1 MRNTNAIT
9 WSDSEESSHIC
20 LYVCALFLRSK
31 MEQYIDELIK
41 LSYKSL
47 KKDEVPVAAIIVH
60 NDKIIAKAHNTRKH
74 SNKTIDHAE
83 IKVITKANQKLK
95 NWRLIG
101 CTIYVTMFPCPMCAS
116 AIQQSRI
123 SKLVY
128 LNNTNNKALNDISLN
143 ILFNENLNHRV
154 KIDKIFLENSIIDD
168 FFEKIR
174 KEK

>member
-1 MRNTNAIT
+1 MN
-9 WSDSEESSHIC
+9 
-20 LYVCALFLRSK
+20 YALKEAQKAYNK
-31 MEQYIDELIK
+31 MD
-41 LSYKSL
+41 
-47 KKDEVPVAAIIVH
+47 VPVGCVIVY
-60 NDKIIAKAHNTRKH
+60 NGKIIARGY
-74 SNKTIDHAE
+74 NKREKDQNVIKHAE
-83 IKVITKANQKLK
+83 IEAIDKACKALK
-95 NWRLIG
+95 SWRLND
-101 CTIYVTMFPCPMCAS
+101 CTIYTTLFPCPMCAS

>member
-1 MRNTNAIT
+1 MDDKFMN
-9 WSDSEESSHIC
+9 
-20 LYVCALFLRSK
+20 YALKEAQKAYNK
-31 MEQYIDELIK
+31 MD
-41 LSYKSL
+41 
-47 KKDEVPVAAIIVH
+47 VPVGCVIVY
-60 NDKIIAKAHNTRKH
+60 NGKIIARGY
-74 SNKTIDHAE
+74 NKREKDQNVIKHAE
-83 IKVITKANQKLK
+83 IEAIDKACKALK
-95 NWRLIG
+95 SWRLND
-101 CTIYVTMFPCPMCAS
+101 CTIYTTLFPCPMCAS

-174 KEK
+174 KEM

>member
-1 MRNTNAIT
+1 MDDKFMN
-9 WSDSEESSHIC
+9 
-20 LYVCALFLRSK
+20 YALKEAQKAYNK
-31 MEQYIDELIK
+31 MD
-41 LSYKSL
+41 
-47 KKDEVPVAAIIVH
+47 VPVGCVIVY
-60 NDKIIAKAHNTRKH
+60 NGKIIARGY
-74 SNKTIDHAE
+74 NKREKYQNVIKHAE
-83 IKVITKANQKLK
+83 IEAIDKACKALK
-95 NWRLIG
+95 SWRLND
-101 CTIYVTMFPCPMCAS
+101 CTIYTTLFPCPMCAS

>member
-1 MRNTNAIT
+1 MDDKFMN
-9 WSDSEESSHIC
+9 
-20 LYVCALFLRSK
+20 YALKEAQKAYNK
-31 MEQYIDELIK
+31 MD
-41 LSYKSL
+41 
-47 KKDEVPVAAIIVH
+47 VPVGCVIVY
-60 NDKIIAKAHNTRKH
+60 NGKIIARGY
-74 SNKTIDHAE
+74 NKREKDQNVIKHAE
-83 IKVITKANQKLK
+83 IEAIDKACKALK
-95 NWRLIG
+95 SWRLND
-101 CTIYVTMFPCPMCAS
+101 CTIYTTLFPCPMCAS

-154 KIDKIFLENSIIDD
+154 KIDKIFLENGIIDD

>member
-1 MRNTNAIT
+1 MDDKFMN
-9 WSDSEESSHIC
+9 
-20 LYVCALFLRSK
+20 YALKEAQKAYNK
-31 MEQYIDELIK
+31 MD
-41 LSYKSL
+41 
-47 KKDEVPVAAIIVH
+47 VPVGCVIVY
-60 NDKIIAKAHNTRKH
+60 NGKIIARGY
-74 SNKTIDHAE
+74 NKREKDQNVIKHAE
-83 IKVITKANQKLK
+83 IEAIDKACKALK
-95 NWRLIG
+95 SWRLND
-101 CTIYVTMFPCPMCAS
+101 CTIYTTLFPCPMCAS

-128 LNNTNNKALNDISLN
+128 LNNNNNKALNDISLN

>member
-1 MRNTNAIT
+1 MDDKFMN
-9 WSDSEESSHIC
+9 
-20 LYVCALFLRSK
+20 YALKEAQKAYNK
-31 MEQYIDELIK
+31 MD
-41 LSYKSL
+41 
-47 KKDEVPVAAIIVH
+47 VPVGCVIVY
-60 NDKIIAKAHNTRKH
+60 NGKIIARGY
-74 SNKTIDHAE
+74 NKREKDQNVIKHAE
-83 IKVITKANQKLK
+83 IEAIDKACKALK
-95 NWRLIG
+95 SWRLNN
-101 CTIYVTMFPCPMCAS
+101 CTIYTTLFPCPMCAS

>member
-1 MRNTNAIT
+1 MDDKFMN
-9 WSDSEESSHIC
+9 
-20 LYVCALFLRSK
+20 YALKEAQKAYNK
-31 MEQYIDELIK
+31 MD
-41 LSYKSL
+41 
-47 KKDEVPVAAIIVH
+47 VPVGCVIVH
-60 NDKIIAKAHNTRKH
+60 NGKIIARGY
-74 SNKTIDHAE
+74 NKREKDQNVIKHAE
-83 IKVITKANQKLK
+83 IEAIDKACKALK
-95 NWRLIG
+95 SWRLND
-101 CTIYVTMFPCPMCAS
+101 CTIYTTLFPCPMCAS

>member
-1 MRNTNAIT
+1 MDDKFMN
-9 WSDSEESSHIC
+9 
-20 LYVCALFLRSK
+20 YALKEAQKAYNK
-31 MEQYIDELIK
+31 MD
-41 LSYKSL
+41 
-47 KKDEVPVAAIIVH
+47 VPVGCVIVY
-60 NDKIIAKAHNTRKH
+60 NGKIIARGY
-74 SNKTIDHAE
+74 NKREKDQNVIKHAE
-83 IKVITKANQKLK
+83 IEAIDKACKALK
-95 NWRLIG
+95 SWRLND
-101 CTIYVTMFPCPMCAS
+101 CTIYTTLFSCPMCAS

>member
-1 MRNTNAIT
+1 MDDKFMN
-9 WSDSEESSHIC
+9 
-20 LYVCALFLRSK
+20 YALKEAQKAYNK
-31 MEQYIDELIK
+31 MD
-41 LSYKSL
+41 
-47 KKDEVPVAAIIVH
+47 VPVGCVIVY
-60 NDKIIAKAHNTRKH
+60 NGKIIARGY
-74 SNKTIDHAE
+74 NKREKDQNVIKHAE
-83 IKVITKANQKLK
+83 IEAIDKACKALK
-95 NWRLIG
+95 SWRLND
-101 CTIYVTMFPCPMCAS
+101 CTIYTTLFPCPMCAS

-128 LNNTNNKALNDISLN
+128 LNNTNNQALNDISLN

>member
-1 MRNTNAIT
+1 MDDKFMN
-9 WSDSEESSHIC
+9 
-20 LYVCALFLRSK
+20 YALKEAQKAYKK
-31 MEQYIDELIK
+31 MD
-41 LSYKSL
+41 
-47 KKDEVPVAAIIVH
+47 VPVGCVIVY
-60 NDKIIAKAHNTRKH
+60 NGKVIARGY
-74 SNKTIDHAE
+74 NKREKDQNVIKHAE
-83 IKVITKANQKLK
+83 IEAIDKACKALK
-95 NWRLIG
+95 SWRLND
-101 CTIYVTMFPCPMCAS
+101 CTIYTTLFPCPMCAS

>member
-1 MRNTNAIT
+1 MN
-9 WSDSEESSHIC
+9 
-20 LYVCALFLRSK
+20 YALKEAQKAYNK
-31 MEQYIDELIK
+31 MD
-41 LSYKSL
+41 
-47 KKDEVPVAAIIVH
+47 VPVGCVIVY
-60 NDKIIAKAHNTRKH
+60 NGKIIARGY
-74 SNKTIDHAE
+74 NKREKDQNVIKHAE
-83 IKVITKANQKLK
+83 IEAIDKACKALK
-95 NWRLIG
+95 SWRLND
-101 CTIYVTMFPCPMCAS
+101 CTIYTTLFPCPMCAS

-168 FFEKIR
+168 FFEIIR

>member
-1 MRNTNAIT
+1 MDDKFMN
-9 WSDSEESSHIC
+9 
-20 LYVCALFLRSK
+20 YALKEAQKAYNK
-31 MEQYIDELIK
+31 MD
-41 LSYKSL
+41 
-47 KKDEVPVAAIIVH
+47 VPVGCVIVY
-60 NDKIIAKAHNTRKH
+60 NGKIIARGY
-74 SNKTIDHAE
+74 NKREKDQNVIKHAE
-83 IKVITKANQKLK
+83 IEAIDKACKAFK
-95 NWRLIG
+95 SWRFND
-101 CTIYVTMFPCPMCAS
+101 CTIYTTLFPCPMCAS

>member
-1 MRNTNAIT
+1 MDDKFMN
-9 WSDSEESSHIC
+9 
-20 LYVCALFLRSK
+20 YALKEAQKAYNK
-31 MEQYIDELIK
+31 MD
-41 LSYKSL
+41 
-47 KKDEVPVAAIIVH
+47 VPVGCVIVY
-60 NDKIIAKAHNTRKH
+60 NGKIIARGY
-74 SNKTIDHAE
+74 NKREKDQNVIKHAE
-83 IKVITKANQKLK
+83 IEAIDKACKAIK
-95 NWRLIG
+95 SWRLND
-101 CTIYVTMFPCPMCAS
+101 CTIYTTLFPCPMCAS

>member
-1 MRNTNAIT
+1 MN
-9 WSDSEESSHIC
+9 
-20 LYVCALFLRSK
+20 YALKEAQKAYNK
-31 MEQYIDELIK
+31 MD
-41 LSYKSL
+41 
-47 KKDEVPVAAIIVH
+47 VPVGCVIVY
-60 NDKIIAKAHNTRKH
+60 NGKIIARGY
-74 SNKTIDHAE
+74 NKREKDQNVIKHAE
-83 IKVITKANQKLK
+83 IEAIDKACKALK
-95 NWRLIG
+95 SWRLND
-101 CTIYVTMFPCPMCAS
+101 CTIYTTLFPCPMCAS
-116 AIQQSRI
+116 AMQQSRI

>member
-1 MRNTNAIT
+1 MDDKFMN
-9 WSDSEESSHIC
+9 
-20 LYVCALFLRSK
+20 YALKEAQKAYNK
-31 MEQYIDELIK
+31 MD
-41 LSYKSL
+41 
-47 KKDEVPVAAIIVH
+47 VPVGCVIVY
-60 NDKIIAKAHNTRKH
+60 NGKIIARGY
-74 SNKTIDHAE
+74 NKREKDQNVIKHAE
-83 IKVITKANQKLK
+83 IEAIDKACKALK
-95 NWRLIG
+95 SWRLND
-101 CTIYVTMFPCPMCAS
+101 CTIYTTLFPCPMCAS

-128 LNNTNNKALNDISLN
+128 VNNTNNKALNDISLN

>member
-1 MRNTNAIT
+1 MDDKFMN
-9 WSDSEESSHIC
+9 
-20 LYVCALFLRSK
+20 YALKEAQKAYNK
-31 MEQYIDELIK
+31 MD
-41 LSYKSL
+41 
-47 KKDEVPVAAIIVH
+47 VPVGCVIVY
-60 NDKIIAKAHNTRKH
+60 NGKIIARGY
-74 SNKTIDHAE
+74 NKREKDQNVIKHAE
-83 IKVITKANQKLK
+83 IEAIDKACKALK
-95 NWRLIG
+95 SWRLND
-101 CTIYVTMFPCPMCAS
+101 CTIYTTLFPCPMCAS

-154 KIDKIFLENSIIDD
+154 KIDKIFLKNSIIDD

>member
-1 MRNTNAIT
+1 MDYKFMN
-9 WSDSEESSHIC
+9 
-20 LYVCALFLRSK
+20 YALKEAQKAYNK
-31 MEQYIDELIK
+31 MD
-41 LSYKSL
+41 
-47 KKDEVPVAAIIVH
+47 VPVGCVIVY
-60 NDKIIAKAHNTRKH
+60 NGKIIARGY
-74 SNKTIDHAE
+74 NKREKDQNVIKHAE
-83 IKVITKANQKLK
+83 IEAIDKACKALK
-95 NWRLIG
+95 SWRLND
-101 CTIYVTMFPCPMCAS
+101 CTIYTTLFPCPMCAS

>member
-1 MRNTNAIT
+1 MN
-9 WSDSEESSHIC
+9 
-20 LYVCALFLRSK
+20 YALKEAQKAYNK
-31 MEQYIDELIK
+31 MD
-41 LSYKSL
+41 
-47 KKDEVPVAAIIVH
+47 VPVGCVIVY
-60 NDKIIAKAHNTRKH
+60 NGKIIARGD
-74 SNKTIDHAE
+74 NKREKDQHVIKHAE
-83 IKVITKANQKLK
+83 IEAIDKACKALK
-95 NWRLIG
+95 SWRLND
-101 CTIYVTMFPCPMCAS
+101 CTIYTTLFPCPMCAS

>member
-1 MRNTNAIT
+1 MDYKFMN
-9 WSDSEESSHIC
+9 
-20 LYVCALFLRSK
+20 YALKEAQKAYNK
-31 MEQYIDELIK
+31 MD
-41 LSYKSL
+41 
-47 KKDEVPVAAIIVH
+47 VPVGCVIVY
-60 NDKIIAKAHNTRKH
+60 NGKIIARGY
-74 SNKTIDHAE
+74 NKREKDQNVIKHAE
-83 IKVITKANQKLK
+83 IEAIDKACKALK
-95 NWRLIG
+95 SWRLND
-101 CTIYVTMFPCPMCAS
+101 CTIYTTLFPCPMCAS

-154 KIDKIFLENSIIDD
+154 KIDKIFLENSIIYD

>member
-1 MRNTNAIT
+1 MDDKFMN
-9 WSDSEESSHIC
+9 
-20 LYVCALFLRSK
+20 YALKEAQKAYNK
-31 MEQYIDELIK
+31 MD
-41 LSYKSL
+41 
-47 KKDEVPVAAIIVH
+47 VPVGCVIVY
-60 NDKIIAKAHNTRKH
+60 NEKIIARGY
-74 SNKTIDHAE
+74 NKREKDQNVIKHAE
-83 IKVITKANQKLK
+83 IEAIDKACKALK
-95 NWRLIG
+95 SWRLND
-101 CTIYVTMFPCPMCAS
+101 CTIYTTLFPCPMCAS

>member
-1 MRNTNAIT
+1 MN
-9 WSDSEESSHIC
+9 
-20 LYVCALFLRSK
+20 YALKEAQKAYNK
-31 MEQYIDELIK
+31 MD
-41 LSYKSL
+41 
-47 KKDEVPVAAIIVH
+47 VPVGCVIVY
-60 NDKIIAKAHNTRKH
+60 NGKIIARGY
-74 SNKTIDHAE
+74 NKREKDQNVIKHAE
-83 IKVITKANQKLK
+83 IEAIDEACKALK
-95 NWRLIG
+95 SWRLND
-101 CTIYVTMFPCPMCAS
+101 CTIYTTLFPCPMCAS

>member
-1 MRNTNAIT
+1 MDDKFMN
-9 WSDSEESSHIC
+9 
-20 LYVCALFLRSK
+20 YALKEAQKAYNK
-31 MEQYIDELIK
+31 MD
-41 LSYKSL
+41 
-47 KKDEVPVAAIIVH
+47 VPVGCVIVY
-60 NDKIIAKAHNTRKH
+60 NGKIIARGY
-74 SNKTIDHAE
+74 NKREKDQNVIKHAE
-83 IKVITKANQKLK
+83 IEAIDKACKALK
-95 NWRLIG
+95 SWRLND
-101 CTIYVTMFPCPMCAS
+101 CTIYTTLFPCPMCAS

-168 FFEKIR
+168 FFEEIR